1 MLAEWWTR
9 AIEALKA
16 RPIFRAFAISLL
28 LHFFLFFVI
37 EAGHSAGLWKQ
48 RALPPSV
55 LQKMAANRA
64 QQLQPKKDNEPVV
77 LQFIEVD
84 PAQASDEPKDARLYS
99 TANTQAANPDTRV
112 NSNTPK
118 IEGTQEKVLKTVD
131 VTKLEPKPQP
141 APPEPK
147 TPPKK
152 DTLQPNLKN
161 TAEAVEP
168 VGDTKQNTLTPEE
181 KAQRDLT
188 MDRPAPKPQPA
199 APPRPRTLADA
210 RAAKGIIEGPKT
222 KQDGGVNKYALESSM
237 DVKSSPFGS
246 YDAQFIAAVQS
257 RWYALLDQ
265 REYLGNQ
272 SGKVV
277 VEFRLYSDG
286 RIMQLTVPE
295 SEVSETLS
303 GLCQRAIMDPS
314 PYAKF
319 PADLRRLLG
328 RDYRD
333 VRFTFHYN

>member
-1 MLAEWWTR
+1 VLAVWWTR
-9 AIEALKA
+9 VVDALKA
-16 RPIFRAFAISLL
+16 RPIFRAFGISLL
-28 LHFFLFFVI
+28 FHFFLFFII

-48 RALPPSV
+48 RALPASV
-55 LQKMAANRA
+55 IQKMAANRTA
-64 QQLQPKKDNEPVV
+64 QNQQKKDNEPVV

-84 PAQASDEPKDARLYS
+84 PAQPVAEPKDARLYS
-99 TANTQAANPDTRV
+99 TANTQAANPDTRE

-118 IEGTQEKVLKTVD
+118 IQGSQEKVLKTVD
-131 VTKLEPKPQP
+131 VTKIEPKPQP
-141 APPEPK
+141 PPPPK
-147 TPPKK
+147 TQPKK
-152 DTLQPNLKN
+152 DTLQPNLKQV
-161 TAEAVEP
+161 ADMSEP

-181 KAQRDLT
+181 KAQKDLT
-188 MDRPAPKPQPA
+188 MDRPAQKPQPA
-199 APPRPRTLADA
+199 RPRTLADA

-222 KQDGGVNKYALESSM
+222 KQEGSVNRYALESSM

-286 RIMQLTVPE
+286 RIMQLNVSE
-295 SEVSETLS
+295 NEVSDTLAS
-303 GLCQRAIMDPS
+303 LCQRAITDPA

-328 RDYRD
+328 KDFRD